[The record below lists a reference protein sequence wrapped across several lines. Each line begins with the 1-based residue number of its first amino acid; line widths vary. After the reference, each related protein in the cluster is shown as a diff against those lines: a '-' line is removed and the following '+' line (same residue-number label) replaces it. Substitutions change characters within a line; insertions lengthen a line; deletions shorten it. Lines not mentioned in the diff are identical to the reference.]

1 MAQAQ
6 YPETICIKVTK
17 EQKAFFDRQM
27 PNPSKWL
34 RKLIENEMEN
44 GKNSI

>member
-1 MAQAQ
+1 MAQAE

-34 RKLIENEMEN
+34 RKLIEKEMN
-44 GKNSI
+44 YGKDS